1 MSMHRLSTL
10 AAALLAALVLSACG
24 DFPGAP
30 LAARDTID
38 ETRPSPL
45 MAASSWRTSTVDI
58 TLRTWSRD
66 EVRIE
71 AERAAVNEEMLEKIE
86 IEIEGEGSAVRVKTR
101 YPKQKGWF
109 MGGNRGKVDYEITV
123 PRGAEVRLKT
133 VNGPVDVEGL
143 SGDLQVESVNGGLDL
158 DDVGGEVRAK
168 TVNGG
173 IHADFDRVPGSGH
186 HRFETVN
193 GGIEVALPED
203 AGGRLEATT
212 VNGWIDCDLP
222 LDVTAKKKRRLE
234 GRFGSGD
241 GRFDLDTVNGGID
254 VVAGL
259 GRPRRGLAAAARR
272 VLSGLPSAAA
282 A

>member
-10 AAALLAALVLSACG
+10 AAALLAALVLTACG
-24 DFPGAP
+24 GFPGAP
-30 LAARDTID
+30 LEARDIVE
-38 ETRPSPL
+38 ETRAL
-45 MAASSWRTSTVDI
+45 AADGRFELENVNGRI

-71 AERAAVNEEMLEKIE
+71 AERGAVTEEMLEDIQ
-86 IEIEGEGSAVRVKTR
+86 IEIEGEGSSVRVKTR

-143 SGDLQVESVNGGLDL
+143 SGSIRVESVNGGLDL
-158 DDVGGEVRAK
+158 ADIGGEVRAK
-168 TVNGG
+168 TVNGS
-173 IHADFDRVPGSGH
+173 IRADYDRLPGSGH

-193 GGIEVALPED
+193 GGIQVALPKD
-203 AGGRLEATT
+203 AGGRLEART
-212 VNGWIDCDLP
+212 VNGSIDCDFP
-222 LDVTAKKKRRLE
+222 LDVTVKEKRRLE

-241 GRFDLDTVNGGID
+241 GRFDLATVNGGID

-259 GRPRRGLAAAARR
+259 GRPPAEDPANADTEG
-272 VLSGLPSAAA
+272 S
-282 A
+282 